1 VVFLILQFKTN
12 KLMEKKI
19 GLVLSGGGTKG
30 ISEAG
35 VLQFLEEKTSLQ
47 KLLQEQ
53 VQVLL

>member
-53 VQVLL
+53 VQVQL